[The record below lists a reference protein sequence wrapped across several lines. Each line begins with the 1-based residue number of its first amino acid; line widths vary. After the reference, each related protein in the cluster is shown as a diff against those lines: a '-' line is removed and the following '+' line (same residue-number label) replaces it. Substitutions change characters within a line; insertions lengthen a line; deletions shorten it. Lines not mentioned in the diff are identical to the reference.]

1 MHVTEERQQL
11 VQCNAVQQQV
21 KSICSS
27 LLQTWPTPYSW
38 LHGPHTS
45 SVPAQTLVQR
55 PPNLAAMLLKV
66 KQKKIFSF
74 PSPNLTKII
83 PALMMFQYAYVIL
96 AN

>member
-11 VQCNAVQQQV
+11 VQCSAVQQQV

-27 LLQTWPTPYSW
+27 LLQTWPAPYSW

-55 PPNLAAMLLKV
+55 HSNLAAMPLKV
-66 KQKKIFSF
+66 KQKKIF

-96 AN
+96 AK